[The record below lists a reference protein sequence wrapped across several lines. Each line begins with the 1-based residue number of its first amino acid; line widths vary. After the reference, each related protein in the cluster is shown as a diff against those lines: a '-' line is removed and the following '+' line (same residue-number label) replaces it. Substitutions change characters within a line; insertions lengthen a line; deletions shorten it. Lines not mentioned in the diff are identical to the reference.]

1 MNEAISPFRRGADNG
16 FKFGAYLIALYATL
30 VAGNS
35 VPFLGLISFALMA
48 GVPGVTYMLL
58 RRDHMLPE
66 GPKTVGALWIDG
78 LIMFFG
84 GALLAGALLT
94 AYLSWIDPDYIMDS
108 IRTTVDLLEQSPDS
122 DSQQTAEQF
131 RTAMDN
137 GFSISPVI
145 FSMTLVWMT
154 ATSGSVLSLIIAT
167 VIVHKRRNKNKPI
180 NNTPPQI

>member
-1 MNEAISPFRRGADNG
+1 
-16 FKFGAYLIALYATL
+16 
-30 VAGNS
+30 
-35 VPFLGLISFALMA
+35 
-48 GVPGVTYMLL
+48 
-58 RRDHMLPE
+58 
-66 GPKTVGALWIDG
+66 
-78 LIMFFG
+78 MFFG